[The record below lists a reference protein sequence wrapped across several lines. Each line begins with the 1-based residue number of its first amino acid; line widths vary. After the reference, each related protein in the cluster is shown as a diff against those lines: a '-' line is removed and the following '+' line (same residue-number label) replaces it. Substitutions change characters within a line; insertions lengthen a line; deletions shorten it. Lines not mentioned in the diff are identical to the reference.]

1 MTYVYHKD
9 VSVGDIHIAPDKT
22 YADQTARLAATF
34 VAADID
40 KLLKQTSDGSFWR
53 VTAAGAPGTSVPF
66 APPVPVVGDIGK
78 SLVVESDG
86 ASGVRFA
93 YDTGG
98 ILWSRAGTVLSPQTS
113 GDTVRCGDGTAAL
126 PAWSF
131 DSTTNMGMYRAAAS
145 ELGFSVGGS
154 KVLSVLSSSV
164 SAATFTATTRFAAPL
179 GTSAAPGFA
188 FTGANDNGIFSSGS
202 NSVKIACNASETG
215 EFAFGTG
222 LTMVDGLVLSGA
234 ASNIILESNTQTSG
248 NVVSI
253 KSTPGSASTA
263 IVMRLEADGTN
274 WGSGSHVLEIIS
286 DDDSCIP
293 LTVNNGSANT
303 FLVTRPGNIQTSGSL
318 TFTSGGS
325 IVSTA
330 NGDITLLP
338 NGTGITIVGS
348 GGTLHGLAS
357 QDDFVVT
364 GQAAIGGTLWADSFI
379 RMVSNNALGSDNL
392 GQYGAFIPRNT
403 NQTPDAPVFT
413 TGIASNSFLI
423 CEWDDRATDFSHAQQ
438 TNPTLFIQSADAT
451 NITEFSTLAWNNVS
465 IGGGKGSYLGIK
477 SITEEVTISVG
488 TGSTGV
494 ATSGNLAPANSII
507 FGATARIT
515 QDAGSGA
522 LAVDI
527 GVTGSGNQDELI
539 DALDVTTLGNTGS
552 SPAGNDGTQLPIAT
566 GSSDTTL
573 TLTTDFDVGTS
584 DLKVRVVVFYCQFT
598 APTS

>member
-9 VSVGDIHIAPDKT
+9 VSTGDIHIAPDKT

-98 ILWSRAGTVLSPQTS
+98 TLWSRAGTVLSPQTS
-113 GDTVRCGDGTAAL
+113 GDTVRCGYGTAAL
-126 PAWSF
+126 PSWSF
-131 DSTTNMGMYRAAAS
+131 DGRIDQGMYSVGAL
-145 ELGFSVGGS
+145 ELGFAVNGTKYLGISPAGGI
-154 KVLSVLSSSV
+154 
-164 SAATFTATTRFAAPL
+164 AGAIFAASTSFL
-179 GTSAAPGFA
+179 TANGTAGAPSFA
-188 FTGANDNGIFSSGS
+188 FTGDQDTGGYRVASDDFGIAAGGALVANFNSTGVTVANDLTLS
-202 NSVKIACNASETG
+202 
-215 EFAFGTG
+215 GTG
-222 LTMVDGLVLSGA
+222 SQIT
-234 ASNIILESNTQTSG
+234 LESNTQTSG

-253 KSTPGSASTA
+253 KSTPGSSSTA
-263 IVMRLEADGTN
+263 VVMRLEADGTN
-274 WGSGSHVLEIIS
+274 WGSGAHVLEIIS

-325 IVSTA
+325 IVTTA

-348 GGTLHGLAS
+348 GSPGSISAS
-357 QDDFVVT
+357 QDNFYVT
-364 GQAAIGGTLWADSFI
+364 SQAEIGSTLYAQGDITLASNKALIGTTD
-379 RMVSNNALGSDNL
+379 
-392 GQYGAFIPRNT
+392 YGGIIPRVT
-403 NQTPDAPVFT
+403 FQTPDCMMILP
-413 TGIASNSFLI
+413 GASNNHVILAQYG
-423 CEWDDRATDFSHAQQ
+423 DRATDFGHSLS
-438 TNPTLFIQSADAT
+438 TDPTLFTQAADAT
-451 NITEFSTLAWNNVS
+451 DITKFSALAWNEMT

-477 SITEEVTISVG
+477 SITEEVTIAIG
-488 TGSTGV
+488 TGSGGV
-494 ATSGNLAPANSII
+494 ATSGNLAPANSNIKGI
-507 FGATARIT
+507 AVKVT
-515 QDAGSGA
+515 QAAGGGA
-522 LAVDI
+522 LAADI
-527 GVTGSGNQDELI
+527 GITGSGNQDELI
-539 DALDVTTLGNTGS
+539 QLMDVTSTNS
-552 SPAGNDGTQLPIAT
+552 QVSPGGNDGTQLPIQNGGA
-566 GSSDTTL
+566 TTL
-573 TLTTDFDVGTS
+573 TITTDFDVTVT
-584 DLKVRVVVFYCQFT
+584 DLKIRIVTYYEEFT